1 MGEVISRREEN
12 KNKNSNSNSN
22 SNNNDNDDTHDGL
35 ERFTRQRAI
44 WKRSSI
50 HYILL
55 AQKQVKEKRGVL
67 NQDQQQEYLYNVSI
81 RCSTWAK
88 EAAFEQ
94 GFQDYCSIHDPLA
107 SLFASTSTRN

>member
-1 MGEVISRREEN
+1 MG
-12 KNKNSNSNSN
+12 
-22 SNNNDNDDTHDGL
+22 NDDAHDGL

-55 AQKQVKEKRGVL
+55 AQKQVKEKKQGVL
-67 NQDQQQEYLYNVSI
+67 VNQDQQQEYLYNVSI

-94 GFQDYCSIHDPLA
+94 GLKDYCSIHDPLA
-107 SLFASTSTRN
+107 SLFASSTSSSSNSDASTSTSARR